1 MKKGL
6 DFPLSFA
13 IIITLSVPG
22 SGQVHHLEKS
32 PSWSRAHDWKSCRP
46 LKGLEGSN
54 PSFSA
59 RKNPVTATVAGF
71 FVSQSGRRRHNAPKP
86 RSPVLAPSARRP
98 RCFHS
103 HFRRCPLYKKAMA
116 HSLESMLP
124 FPVPSCIMESNHHI
138 KVRSRPAE
146 GSAFPG
152 APPFGSGTQ
161 QSRRARTAINA
172 LCSVFFSP
180 CSIERSYGYV

>member
-22 SGQVHHLEKS
+22 SRQVHHLEKS

-59 RKNPVTATVAGF
+59 RKNPVTATVTGF
-71 FVSQSGRRRHNAPKP
+71 FVSQSGRRRHNGPKP

-98 RCFHS
+98 RRFHS

-124 FPVPSCIMESNHHI
+124 FPVPSCIMELNHHM

-146 GSAFPG
+146 GSAFLALRLLGPVHSSL
-152 APPFGSGTQ
+152 AEQ
-161 QSRRARTAINA
+161 RTAINA

-180 CSIERSYGYV
+180 YSIERSYGYV